1 MKWQV
6 ALGGISLAALTA
18 VLSLL
23 AIGEGNRM
31 TAADRAYA
39 AQAIEA
45 GASEFESLCRTCHG
59 PQGLGTPLA
68 PPINIASLFDGSR
81 LQAVGFNGTVED
93 YVRGTI
99 AAGRPVPSAGANY
112 PQRMPTWSQRFGG
125 PLRDDQIDALVSFV
139 MNWEDRALA
148 GGGATPGVTPGQE
161 VGTDI
166 ARELPEGDVDNG
178 RALSEGVL
186 ACAACHVLSTAGPAW
201 PPAAG
206 TPGIGAR
213 AETRIGEASY
223 AGSATT
229 AEQYLFESIVDP
241 NAFLVEG
248 FAAGVMPT
256 NFGTRMTPQDAADV
270 IAYML
275 SLR

>member
-18 VLSLL
+18 ILAFL
-23 AIGEGNRM
+23 AIGEVNRL
-31 TAADRAYA
+31 AEADRAYA
-39 AQAIEA
+39 AQAIES
-45 GASEFESLCRTCHG
+45 GAMEFENLCRSCHG

-68 PPINIASLFDGSR
+68 PPLNIAGLFDGAR

-125 PLRDDQIDALVSFV
+125 PLRDDQIDALVAFV

-148 GGGATPGVTPGQE
+148 GGGAAPGLTPGEE

-166 ARELPEGDVDNG
+166 TQALPEGDPDNG

-206 TPGIGAR
+206 APGIGVR
-213 AETRIGEASY
+213 AETRIGEAGY

-229 AEQYLFESIVDP
+229 AKQYLLESIIDP
-241 NAFLVEG
+241 NAYLVEG
-248 FAAGVMPT
+248 FAAGVMPA
-256 NFGTRMTPQDAADV
+256 NFDTRMTPQDAADL

-275 SLR
+275 TLR